1 MPVDGKE
8 WTWEAEED
16 TVAAHYETREARIK
30 ATCAPDHRTGK
41 WIPDIR
47 AASPDFLTQC
57 ERDGLSAEADG
68 IAEICQEETD
78 GEEWIIIIK
87 GMPLNSLGEAA
98 EAAQTQA
105 EALSRVLR
113 GKELA
118 RAKTEEN
125 KHQMNLE
132 KAKFL
137 AGAGSPKAGAR
148 FGRISRLP
156 PGLRFSSWLA
166 IAAGIALCALTWR
179 TTEAWIGFW
188 FVITIV
194 TAQILSITEAGRPKG
209 RRRRNRR

>member
-1 MPVDGKE
+1 MNGKE
-8 WTWEAEED
+8 WAWEAAGD
-16 TVAAHYETREARIK
+16 SVAAHYETQEARIK
-30 ATCAPDHRTGK
+30 AACDPDHRTGK

-47 AASPDFLTQC
+47 AAAPDFLTQS
-57 ERDGLSAEADG
+57 ERDGLSAKADE
-68 IAEICQEETD
+68 IAEIRQEETD
-78 GEEWIIIIK
+78 EEQWIIVIK
-87 GMPLNSLGEAA
+87 GTPQDSLGDAA

-118 RAKTEEN
+118 RAKNEEN
-125 KHQMNLE
+125 KHLMNLE
-132 KAKFL
+132 KDRFL

-148 FGRISRLP
+148 FGRIPRLLP
-156 PGLRFSSWLA
+156 DLRTSSWLA

-194 TAQILSITEAGRPKG
+194 TAQILSITEAGRPRW
-209 RRRRNRR
+209 RRRRKRR

>member
-1 MPVDGKE
+1 MDGKK
-8 WTWEAEED
+8 WAWAAD
-16 TVAAHYETREARIK
+16 GDAVAAHYETREARIK

-47 AASPDFLTQC
+47 ATSLDFLTQC
-57 ERDGLSAEADG
+57 ESDGLSAGIDE
-68 IAEICQEETD
+68 IAEIRQEETE
-78 GEEWIIIIK
+78 GEERIIIIK
-87 GMPLNSLGEAA
+87 GMPLNNLEEAA
-98 EAAQTQA
+98 GAAQTQA
-105 EALSRVLR
+105 EALARVLQ
-113 GKELA
+113 GKEQD
-118 RAKTEEN
+118 RERTGEN

-132 KAKFL
+132 KARFL
-137 AGAGSPKAGAR
+137 AKAGSPKARAR
-148 FGRISRLP
+148 FGPISRLP

-209 RRRRNRR
+209 RRRRDRR

>member
-1 MPVDGKE
+1 MDGNA
-8 WTWEAEED
+8 WAWEAEGD
-16 TVAAHYETREARIK
+16 AVAAHYETREARIK
-30 ATCAPDHRTGK
+30 ATCAPDHQTGK

-47 AASPDFLTQC
+47 AASPDFLTQS
-57 ERDGLSAEADG
+57 ERDGLSAKADE
-68 IAEICQEETD
+68 IAEIRQEETD
-78 GEEWIIIIK
+78 EEQWIIVIK
-87 GMPLNSLGEAA
+87 GTPQDSLGDAA

-118 RAKTEEN
+118 RAKNEEN
-125 KHQMNLE
+125 KHLMNLE
-132 KAKFL
+132 KDRFL

-148 FGRISRLP
+148 FGRIPRLLP
-156 PGLRFSSWLA
+156 DLRTSSWLA

-194 TAQILSITEAGRPKG
+194 TAQILSITEAGRPRW
-209 RRRRNRR
+209 RRRRKRR

>member
-1 MPVDGKE
+1 MDGKE
-8 WTWEAEED
+8 WAWATDGDA
-16 TVAAHYETREARIK
+16 VAAHYETREARIK

-47 AASPDFLTQC
+47 ATSLDFLTQC
-57 ERDGLSAEADG
+57 ESDGLSAGIDE
-68 IAEICQEETD
+68 IAEIRQEETE
-78 GEEWIIIIK
+78 GEERIIIIK
-87 GMPLNSLGEAA
+87 GMPLTSLEEAA
-98 EAAQTQA
+98 GAAQTQA

-125 KHQMNLE
+125 KHQMNLG

-156 PGLRFSSWLA
+156 PSLRFSSWLA

-194 TAQILSITEAGRPKG
+194 TAQILSITEAGRSRWH
-209 RRRRNRR
+209 RRRKRR